1 MIFLYG
7 IEFTSPDLFLQL
19 CQVVQMILRQV
30 LQLDQPSCKSAG
42 AVSTIEAEHSSCT
55 IIPAGCL
62 LHCRVFLDR

>member
-55 IIPAGCL
+55 TICTNNTKHRGI
-62 LHCRVFLDR
+62 FLDG